1 MQGKYPIIDI
11 VGTGRNIK
19 RIMQIKGLS
28 VKDVQT
34 YLELGTPQS
43 IYHWFDGRSL
53 IGNRKYKPRP
63 DKVWPCHIHLYCE
76 KIAKMK
82 AG

>member
-34 YLELGTPQS
+34 YVSFT
-43 IYHWFDGRSL
+43 Y
-53 IGNRKYKPRP
+53 
-63 DKVWPCHIHLYCE
+63 
-76 KIAKMK
+76 
-82 AG
+82 